1 MHDLDE
7 PTVAP
12 LVLVSVVEENLH
24 ATLQLNTQH
33 AFVGKGRTHERSSR
47 PFLLLLF
54 ETRNDL
60 RQKYRYK
67 KRFDSMALLVRIGVA
82 PEQVWLGLPKKNE
95 QLVRIINTR
104 HMPRRVDLH
113 CTPSPVLLD

>member
-1 MHDLDE
+1 MDE

-47 PFLLLLF
+47 PFYYSDSKPVTIF
-54 ETRNDL
+54 ARSIVTR
-60 RQKYRYK
+60 

-82 PEQVWLGLPKKNE
+82 PEPVWLGLPKKNE
-95 QLVRIINTR
+95 QLVRIINTQR
-104 HMPRRVDLH
+104 MPRRVDLH
-113 CTPSPVLLD
+113 CTPSPVLPD